1 MKSLVHE
8 QVGSPDVSRERVLP
22 TLYFSPGACSL
33 APHIVL
39 EEIGRPYQLAL
50 ASTSDGT
57 TRSPEYLRLNPK
69 GRVPVLVTGESVLTE
84 APAILVHLA
93 LNAPELKLIASTNEG
108 LVRTLEWFN
117 WLSGA
122 VHSVAIR
129 QVRRPQSFS
138 ADASQHAS
146 IVALGKESLASAFAL
161 IEERLAGLTWFIED
175 RYTVLDPYLLVFHR
189 WGHSIGFDM
198 ANNYPRWTAHTH
210 RVVLRPASTSALLQE
225 KIAPWTN

>member
-1 MKSLVHE
+1 MLVSGA
-8 QVGSPDVSRERVLP
+8 VNSRETLLNNAMTP

-57 TRSPEYLRLNPK
+57 TRSPDYLRLNPK

-93 LNAPELKLIASTNEG
+93 LSAPELKLLALTNEG

-117 WLSGA
+117 WLSGT

-138 ADASQHAS
+138 EDVSQHAA
-146 IVALGKESLASAFAL
+146 IIALGKAALASAFEL
-161 IEERLAGLTWFIED
+161 IEARLQGLTWLIED
-175 RYTVLDPYLLVFHR
+175 RYTVLDAYLLVFHR

-198 ANNYPRWTAHTH
+198 ANNYPRWSAHTH
-210 RVVLRPASTSALLQE
+210 RVAQRPAVATALLQE
-225 KIAPWTN
+225 KMVPWTK